1 MLVLIPQRQVTIES
15 FIYEILASGKITR
28 SERRQLR
35 AAILNDSLSEAEHT
49 VINRLLYGVK
59 HGLVNKVN

>member
-1 MLVLIPQRQVTIES
+1 MLALIPQPQVTIES
-15 FIYEILASGKITR
+15 FIYEILASGRITR
-28 SERRQLR
+28 SERRHLR